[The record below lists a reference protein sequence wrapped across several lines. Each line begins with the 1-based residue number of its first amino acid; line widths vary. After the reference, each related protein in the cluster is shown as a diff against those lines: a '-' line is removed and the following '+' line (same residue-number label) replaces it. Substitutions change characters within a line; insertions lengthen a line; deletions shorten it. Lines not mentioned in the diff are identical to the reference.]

1 MEAARLQTP
10 QAGVGGGGICE
21 AGGDAVTA
29 ESRSFLF
36 STGFSYAF
44 FIYTSSLFP
53 LILTNDVDRP
63 TLSRSWKP
71 RSLVSLKQK
80 ARRPSQRA
88 VWSGVAGINRREST
102 NVEDVGCNLVLVAP
116 RGPKS
121 DKLLSELRR
130 TETSPRHK
138 RMRVHGKRTIKAT
151 LKKVR
156 LKRPARMR
164 KRAGLFKHNLF

>member
-102 NVEDVGCNLVLVAP
+102 NVEDVGCNLALVAP
-116 RGPKS
+116 GGPERTS
-121 DKLLSELRR
+121 CCLSRAVLK
-130 TETSPRHK
+130 TSPHHK
-138 RMRVHGKRTIKAT
+138 RMRAHGK
-151 LKKVR
+151 
-156 LKRPARMR
+156 
-164 KRAGLFKHNLF
+164 

>member
-1 MEAARLQTP
+1 MMGGNQSWRTCHFLPMEAARLQTP
-10 QAGVGGGGICE
+10 QAGGCGGGGICE

-29 ESRSFLF
+29 DSRSFLF
-36 STGFSYAF
+36 SAGFSYVF

-53 LILTNDVDRP
+53 SSMNDVDRP

-102 NVEDVGCNLVLVAP
+102 NVEDVGCNLALVAP
-116 RGPKS
+116 GGPERTS
-121 DKLLSELRR
+121 CCLSRAVLK
-130 TETSPRHK
+130 TSPHHK
-138 RMRVHGKRTIKAT
+138 RMRAHGK
-151 LKKVR
+151 
-156 LKRPARMR
+156 
-164 KRAGLFKHNLF
+164 